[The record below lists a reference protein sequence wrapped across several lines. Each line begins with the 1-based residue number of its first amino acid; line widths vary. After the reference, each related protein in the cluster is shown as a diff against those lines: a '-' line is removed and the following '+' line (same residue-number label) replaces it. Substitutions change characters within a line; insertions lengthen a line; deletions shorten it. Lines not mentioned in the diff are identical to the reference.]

1 MKLIG
6 TITYIDEKNA
16 LFISEKSKKY
26 KIKLER
32 LNGALL
38 DDKVQLSIK
47 KRKTTVTKILKRSN
61 TTYVG
66 LFDRTKYGNF
76 VLTKGQQ
83 CYTDFIINSRHV
95 NNARKGDIVEIEFYK
110 WEENQKLPYG
120 KVINILSRSNESER
134 QIFKHFLP
142 YKFSQNILNEV
153 EDIRVKNEQLESRV
167 NLTHLKCYTIDP
179 KNSRDFD
186 DAISLEQTN
195 DIIRLGVHIS
205 DVREYIKENSLIDLE
220 ALRRSFTLYFPN
232 SLVPMLPHRLSNGIC
247 SLKENELKL
256 TISVLFDIDKDYNI
270 IDYKIVKS
278 IINVTHNLTYN
289 QANNIINDKNHD
301 DYEYFN
307 TLKDVVFNIIK
318 NKRLKILEPK
328 LKLELDDDNKYVPI
342 LKEKRDAERIIEELM
357 ILTNTYI
364 ATYLAEYY
372 NHNLLRIHNSPND
385 KSLKRLQIELD
396 KIGYKLKNENTFD
409 EIYNLLLEKDV
420 KYKYL
425 ISYYLLSIQQK
436 AYYSLTDNGHF
447 ALNREYYTH
456 FTSPIRRYSDIL
468 VHRMLKAV
476 LTNSKLPKI
485 QNKIIKHINNKEL
498 LIRKIENKLFY
509 YQTFNYLEN
518 NSITVNGQVISIK
531 KNEYKIR
538 SEYLINGILKFKNT
552 KHKYNIGDFV
562 KLNVINVNKTK
573 KQIFFSENE

>member
-16 LFISEKSKKY
+16 LFISEKLKRY
-26 KIKLER
+26 KIKLE
-32 LNGALL
+32 LINGALL
-38 DDKVQLSIK
+38 NDKVQIK
-47 KRKTTVTKILKRSN
+47 IKHKKTYVTKILKRSN
-61 TTYVG
+61 YTYVG
-66 LFDRTKYGNF
+66 LFDKNKYGNF

-83 CYTDFIINSRHV
+83 CYTDFIINSRYI
-95 NNARKGDIVEIEFYK
+95 NNARNGDIVEIQFFK
-110 WEENQKLPYG
+110 WEKDQKLPYG

-142 YKFSQNILNEV
+142 YKFSNNILTEV
-153 EDIRVKNEQLESRV
+153 ENIKIKTEQLTNRT

-186 DAISLEQTN
+186 DAVSLEKN
-195 DIIRLGVHIS
+195 GDIYTLGIHIS
-205 DVREYIKENSLIDLE
+205 DVTEFIKEHSLIDLE
-220 ALRRSFTLYFPN
+220 AFNRSFTLYFPN
-232 SLVPMLPHRLSNGIC
+232 SLVPMLPHKLSNGIC
-247 SLKENELKL
+247 SLKEEELKL
-256 TISVLFDIDKDYNI
+256 TISVLFNIDENYNI
-270 IDYKIVKS
+270 VDYKIVKS
-278 IINVTHNLTYN
+278 IINVTHNMTYN
-289 QANNIINDKNHD
+289 QVNNILNDTNHD

-307 TLKDVVFNIIK
+307 TLKNIVFNIIK

-342 LKEKRDAERIIEELM
+342 LREKREAERIIEELM

-364 ATYLAEYY
+364 ANYLSKYY
-372 NHNLLRIHNSPND
+372 DNNLLRIHNSPND
-385 KSLKRLQIELD
+385 KSLKRLQLELD
-396 KIGYKLKNENTFD
+396 KIGYTLKNENVFD
-409 EIYNLLLEKDV
+409 EIYNLLLEQDL

-436 AYYSLTDNGHF
+436 AYYSLKDTGHF
-447 ALNREYYTH
+447 ALNRNNYTH

-476 LTNSKLPKI
+476 LNDTKTIKI
-485 QNKIIKHINNKEL
+485 QNKVIKHINNKEL

-518 NSITVNGQVISIK
+518 NKVVVNGQIISVR

-538 SEYLINGILKFKNT
+538 SEYLINGILKFKNS
-552 KHKYNIGDFV
+552 KRKYNIGDFV
-562 KLNVINVNKTK
+562 KLNVININKNK
-573 KQIFFSENE
+573 KQIFFYEK